1 MTYAV
6 KIVADSIGPHQFRIT
21 TLEATFPRFILAE
34 LNTHRMLSRNSASSR
49 AIPTTRLM
57 ERVIS
62 HPFLPI
68 EWGSNRSGMAAGP
81 EIKDVDFAGAIWL
94 EARGNAVAAVRELAA
109 LGVHKQV
116 TNRLLEPFMW
126 HTAVITATDWANF
139 LHLRTQA
146 DAQPEFR
153 KLALLVQDALERSTP
168 VTRDYPDWH
177 LPYVTEDEKITLA
190 TMTAASVSAARCA
203 RVSYL
208 NQDRRDVKKDIE
220 LADKLL
226 ANGHMSPF
234 EHTAQCL
241 PVPARWANFVG
252 WKQYRK
258 FIPNEAD
265 PKGEHD
271 GPDSN

>member
-6 KIVADSIGPHQFRIT
+6 RVVADSIGPHQFRIT
-21 TLEATFPRFILAE
+21 TVEATFPRFLLAE
-34 LNTHRMLSRNSASSR
+34 VNTHRMLSRNSASSR
-49 AIPTTRLM
+49 AIPTSKLM

-62 HPFLPI
+62 HPFLPL
-68 EWGSNRSGMAAGP
+68 EWGSNRSGMSAGP
-81 EIKDVDFAGAIWL
+81 EIKDVDEAGAIWL
-94 EARGNAVAAVRELAA
+94 LARGNAVNAVHDLAK
-109 LGVHKQV
+109 LGVHKQI

-139 LHLRTQA
+139 LHLRTQP

-153 KLALLVQDALERSTP
+153 KLALLIQDALETSEP
-168 VTRDYPDWH
+168 VTRHYPDWH
-177 LPYVTEDEKITLA
+177 LPYVTDEEKETLA

-208 NQDRRDVKKDIE
+208 NQDRRDIPKDID

-226 ANGHMSPF
+226 RNGHMSPF

-241 PVPARWANFVG
+241 PVPARWGNFIG

-265 PKGEHD
+265 PKGERD
-271 GPDSN
+271 GAEPD

>member
-1 MTYAV
+1 VTYSV
-6 KIVADSIGPHQFRIT
+6 RVVADSVGPHEIRIT
-21 TLEATFPRFILAE
+21 TVEATFPRFILAE

-49 AIPTTRLM
+49 AIPTTRLRS
-57 ERVIS
+57 RVTA
-62 HPFLPI
+62 HPFMPI
-68 EWGSNRSGMAAGP
+68 EWGSNRSGMSAGP
-81 EIKDVDFAGAIWL
+81 EIPLADRAAEIWL
-94 EARGNAVAAVRELAA
+94 RARNDAVDASVQLLG
-109 LGVHKQV
+109 LGVHKQI

-126 HTAVITATDWANF
+126 HTAVITATDWNNF

-153 KLALLVQDALERSTP
+153 KLALLIEAELNTSTP
-168 VTRDYPDWH
+168 VRMHYPDWH
-177 LPYVTEDEKITLA
+177 LPYVEDEEKETLA

-208 NQDRRDVKKDIE
+208 NQDRRDLAKDIE
-220 LADKLL
+220 LADRLIQ
-226 ANGHMSPF
+226 NGHMSPF

-241 PVPARWANFVG
+241 PVPARWGNFIG

-271 GPDSN
+271 GPGTD